1 LGRQKKIIS
10 EASAAR
16 RPRASW
22 IRVIAGGT
30 LWAAVY
36 NMAWGVAWFLF
47 MRNEWRDAFASTKSP
62 LLFTAE
68 IWILWIVL
76 TLPMGM
82 GLVAYAANPGRS
94 ISAAKAAFYAG
105 TALWL
110 VMTLGMT
117 GWARS
122 FSARIIVLDATVN
135 LIALMVASLAIGW
148 SQRKAPA

>member
-1 LGRQKKIIS
+1 MDRVDVANGHGACGIRRQ
-10 EASAAR
+10 
-16 RPRASW
+16 
-22 IRVIAGGT
+22 
-30 LWAAVY
+30 
-36 NMAWGVAWFLF
+36 
-47 MRNEWRDAFASTKSP
+47 
-62 LLFTAE
+62 
-68 IWILWIVL
+68 
-76 TLPMGM
+76 
-82 GLVAYAANPGRS
+82 PGRS